1 MGINSRPGSDT
12 VKLEEFLYT
21 RGFREGACSDI
32 TVIAFGTRYRL
43 HRLILD
49 RSPYFSSFFNGGPWA
64 ESGSSEI
71 TLSPETA
78 DSNITQHAFQLA
90 LARLYGHVD
99 AAEEDQHALPL
110 LAAASFLELQDL
122 AESCVASLLRNL
134 GTSGI
139 TDIVTF
145 VTNSYYGPLTDQ
157 LLESA
162 KALLYR
168 DGWEM
173 DFAEGWDGISGEF
186 AAEIIGFDGFY
197 CPNEY
202 ARYCFVRDLINWRMR
217 QSYSAQGSPIDDTY
231 MKVPEVPT
239 SESPLSFDNVSDI
252 ISTVGDDDADIRPLR
267 DLLETGIYYCHI
279 DFAQLQS
286 IAEDTDILGR
296 PMVSDKTIKDALW
309 QQMILRQKVINAPI
323 DSPELGISKREYR
336 RAKSTRRGKSTSN
349 SRLSTGSRKT
359 VATVTPRTSRLDLLD
374 MGRTPGRKYLIPSE
388 DSSTT
393 VIGDCPEQSP
403 RVGTSGNPRGT
414 SSGNRDSIVN
424 LDLDIS
430 ETEAEEELRYSEFP
444 PFRFSAEFKNIRTLK
459 ERKRVYSNTVFY
471 AGSYWNIYIQK
482 VVKGTKNI
490 QLGVYLHRAKDSD
503 GGSGNSSRDTE
514 QLVGILNTNQKS
526 DAEGGDTTVVNGE
539 TTSTTV
545 SLRPGANTSASRTLP
560 GGGIASSSLPESSDP
575 ALGYY
580 VDTRPMIQTYFKIF
594 SPSRKGKML
603 SMFSSRPDSFNF
615 SQSWGWKSS
624 SLILDEVGSGEDSSL
639 RFMVVLGNV

>member
-1 MGINSRPGSDT
+1 MGINSLPGSDT

-49 RSPYFSSFFNGGPWA
+49 RSPFFSSCFNGGPWA
-64 ESGSSEI
+64 ESESSEI

-78 DSNITQHAFQLA
+78 DPNITQHAFQLA
-90 LARLYGHVD
+90 LSRLYGHVD
-99 AAEEDQHALPL
+99 AAEEDKHALPL
-110 LAAASFLELQDL
+110 LAAASYLELQDL

-139 TDIVTF
+139 TEIVTF
-145 VTNSYYGPLTDQ
+145 VTNSYYGPLTDR

-173 DFAEGWDGISGEF
+173 DFAQGWDGIPGEF
-186 AAEIIGFDGFY
+186 AAEIIGYDGFY

-217 QSYSAQGSPIDDTY
+217 QSYSLQGSPIDDTY

-239 SESPLSFDNVSDI
+239 PESPLSFDNVSDI
-252 ISTVGDDDADIRPLR
+252 ISTAGDDDADFRPLR
-267 DLLETGIYYCHI
+267 NLLETGIYYCHI

-296 PMVSDKTIKDALW
+296 PMVRDKTIKDALW
-309 QQMILRQKVINAPI
+309 QQMILQQKVLNAPI
-323 DSPELGISKREYR
+323 DSPELGITKREYV
-336 RAKSTRRGKSTSN
+336 RAKPSSRGKSTSS
-349 SRLSTGSRKT
+349 SRLSTSSRKT
-359 VATVTPRTSRLDLLD
+359 VATVAPQASRLDLLD
-374 MGRTPGRKYLIPSE
+374 MGRTPGRKYPIPSE

-403 RVGTSGNPRGT
+403 RVGTSRHPRGT
-414 SSGNRDSIVN
+414 SGNRDSTLN

-430 ETEAEEELRYSEFP
+430 DIEAGEELRYSEFP

-459 ERKRVYSNTVFY
+459 VLFCYVGRSPFT
-471 AGSYWNIYIQK
+471 APLM
-482 VVKGTKNI
+482 T
-490 QLGVYLHRAKDSD
+490 DS
-503 GGSGNSSRDTE
+503 
-514 QLVGILNTNQKS
+514 L
-526 DAEGGDTTVVNGE
+526 
-539 TTSTTV
+539 
-545 SLRPGANTSASRTLP
+545 
-560 GGGIASSSLPESSDP
+560 
-575 ALGYY
+575 
-580 VDTRPMIQTYFKIF
+580 
-594 SPSRKGKML
+594 
-603 SMFSSRPDSFNF
+603 
-615 SQSWGWKSS
+615 
-624 SLILDEVGSGEDSSL
+624 
-639 RFMVVLGNV
+639 